1 MHSGRVG
8 DLSEEQLAALDSVS
22 KMYFISVYMILNRGL
37 SNLWRHTIHS
47 SRRKSFL
54 NYTYNES
61 YEGYKYYSQ
70 EESVGRMMCP
80 VVLKYLDILTVSV

>member
-37 SNLWRHTIHS
+37 MNLWRHNINS
-47 SRRKSFL
+47 STKSFL
-54 NYTYNES
+54 NYTCYES
-61 YEGYKYYSQ
+61 YQGYKYLL
-70 EESVGRMMCP
+70 EESVERMMCP
-80 VVLKYLDILTVSV
+80 AVLKYLDILTVSV

>member
-22 KMYFISVYMILNRGL
+22 KMYFISVCYMILNRGL
-37 SNLWRHTIHS
+37 SNLWRHSINS
-47 SRRKSFL
+47 SRKSFL

-61 YEGYKYYSQ
+61 YEGYK
-70 EESVGRMMCP
+70 
-80 VVLKYLDILTVSV
+80 